1 MKNVI
6 VAYKSIKIIICKTVD
21 IISIIPKYN
30 AMIGKIYINFYVSK
44 PYTIYTAKLESW
56 FWRNLSSLCDVIKFE
71 PK

>member
-6 VAYKSIKIIICKTVD
+6 VDYKSIKLLFARLD

-30 AMIGKIYINFYVSK
+30 AMIGKIYINIYISK
-44 PYTIYTAKLESW
+44 PYTIYTAKLESC
-56 FWRNLSSLCDVIKFE
+56 FWPNLSSLCDVIKFE